1 MQAVMWL
8 VSGDVR
14 YAANAAA
21 IIDAWATTN
30 TKFCGKNAPLVSPE
44 YSAQTLVAWY
54 MCIIPETSNEFGS
67 MEHCQLHPPCC
78 VLQQHHKK

>member
-1 MQAVMWL
+1 MWL

-30 TKFCGKNAPLVSPE
+30 KKFCGKNAPLVGDAHN
-44 YSAQTLVAWY
+44 AQT
-54 MCIIPETSNEFGS
+54 
-67 MEHCQLHPPCC
+67 CQNTCVVQCMLHGI
-78 VLQQHHKK
+78 

>member
-1 MQAVMWL
+1 MWL

-30 TKFCGKNAPLVSPE
+30 KKFCGKNAPLVGGA
-44 YSAQTLVAWY
+44 YDAQTLVAW
-54 MCIIPETSNEFGS
+54 
-67 MEHCQLHPPCC
+67 
-78 VLQQHHKK
+78 